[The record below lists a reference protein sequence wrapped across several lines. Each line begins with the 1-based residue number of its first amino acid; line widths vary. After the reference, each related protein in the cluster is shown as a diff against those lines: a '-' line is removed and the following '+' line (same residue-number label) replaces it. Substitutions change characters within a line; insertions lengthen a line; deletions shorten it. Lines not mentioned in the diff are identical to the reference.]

1 VPATN
6 PGTAAN
12 QVSVLPPQAGPTIV
26 QRPVPPATEATL
38 EATTPSGTRPS
49 VEQQR
54 DVEEA
59 SVTSQANNLPSGFL
73 DRMEKLGTFKRD
85 TGWVL
90 VNSNDATEY
99 LGLMTYA
106 RYLNQNALNP
116 TYTDSFGR
124 VIAIDRRNEVQL
136 YKVSLQFK
144 GWLFTPKFSHL
155 IFIWTNNANQGE
167 GAQVAVAGFLRYQFA
182 KWLSVSAGI
191 MPLPN
196 GFDTTI
202 ASWPMN
208 STAALTPAA
217 SMRWERS
224 RRVSNIAR

>member
-1 VPATN
+1 MRNSYHLLLCASAALVPARAPAQVQPAPAADNRAAEVKELQDLQAMKRDMQSRMDQFDARIEALEQRLGVPATN

-136 YKVSLQFK
+136 YKVSL
-144 GWLFTPKFSHL
+144 
-155 IFIWTNNANQGE
+155 
-167 GAQVAVAGFLRYQFA
+167 
-182 KWLSVSAGI
+182 
-191 MPLPN
+191 
-196 GFDTTI
+196 
-202 ASWPMN
+202 
-208 STAALTPAA
+208 
-217 SMRWERS
+217 
-224 RRVSNIAR
+224 